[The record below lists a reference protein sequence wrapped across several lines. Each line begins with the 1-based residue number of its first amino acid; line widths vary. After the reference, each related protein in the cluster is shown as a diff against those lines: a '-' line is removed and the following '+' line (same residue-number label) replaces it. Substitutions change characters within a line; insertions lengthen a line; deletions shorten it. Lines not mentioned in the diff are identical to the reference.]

1 VGECTGWSR
10 FAWADGFFY
19 RRVYFTKLTYC
30 KGGMDVCDYCETA
43 YYKNDSGREF
53 GKLFD
58 KTLDYTGEIQLSW
71 IKESGM
77 KTGYELYMNDNDAC
91 TDLSV
96 PVDFCPK
103 CGRSLNPHN

>member
-1 VGECTGWSR
+1 MYKR
-10 FAWADGFFY
+10 Q
-19 RRVYFTKLTYC
+19 KLTYC

>member
-1 VGECTGWSR
+1 
-10 FAWADGFFY
+10 
-19 RRVYFTKLTYC
+19 
-30 KGGMDVCDYCETA
+30 MCDYFETV
-43 YYKNDSGREF
+43 YDTNDSGREF

-71 IKESGM
+71 IKENGM
-77 KTGYELYMNDNDAC
+77 KTGYELYMNDDDAR

-103 CGRSLNPHN
+103 CGKSLNSKN